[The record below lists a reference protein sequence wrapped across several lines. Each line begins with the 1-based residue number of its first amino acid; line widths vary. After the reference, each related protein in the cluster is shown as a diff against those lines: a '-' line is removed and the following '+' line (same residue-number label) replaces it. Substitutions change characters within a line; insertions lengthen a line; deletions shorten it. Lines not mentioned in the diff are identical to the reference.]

1 MLQLAQVL
9 STTAPDT
16 HISSTLYANTSAYGK
31 NTEQGERV
39 AIMQM
44 TYEGSGNLQMTSLCL
59 CELFLT
65 G

>member
-39 AIMQM
+39 AIMQ
-44 TYEGSGNLQMTSLCL
+44 
-59 CELFLT
+59 
-65 G
+65 